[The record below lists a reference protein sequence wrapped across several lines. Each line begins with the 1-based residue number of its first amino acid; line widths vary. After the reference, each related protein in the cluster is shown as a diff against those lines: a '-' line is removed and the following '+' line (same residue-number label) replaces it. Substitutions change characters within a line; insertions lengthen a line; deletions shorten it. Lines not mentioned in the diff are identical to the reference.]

1 MSNVPIPSITDKF
14 IISYLKEN
22 NLINAWNIKLK
33 NDKGEVIG
41 IETARPT
48 YRELCSN
55 DEEWKHD
62 KVFEWHEQH
71 FDERGNNVG
80 TAEQKLF
87 SIHTYGRFFY
97 KMTPEK
103 HNSIFEQLKQTGLT
117 IFLKDGEEKLYYDQH
132 IQTPNELFTKIMELT
147 MLKHTDEYSNDVDTI
162 KKLQRML
169 AQMLKKY
176 PSLAIHIDFLKALK
190 VSMSYKQEVDKMM
203 RIVFLSWD
211 NWYLKQIINYVPYLI
226 QRPYYN
232 KEKKIKPQNQIY
244 TYHLFTYQSLFFKG
258 KRKYLSTTEIND
270 LCGKDLKII
279 YELTPAAF
287 RVHYRDLNEA
297 KQRLVRKCF
306 DDVEGGIEKTHEE
319 YIQGLINQWLEKD
332 KYTKKS
338 IQSKGTGEIKAT
350 FRKKY
355 GKGWKGSYIVERIT
369 KVVNEIEWWGSAEQ
383 EDEYNDETDDEITVP
398 TEEYED
404 GLLLIDE
411 YTDRLSDNEKRAR
424 RVITDYFYRLGI
436 FEDLDTGVLRVR
448 TMTTGTRETIL
459 KMIERFNLSDSNR
472 FLNKI
477 KEEFL
482 SGTWDGKS
490 KAAFIA
496 DYRKRHPPKIKSE
509 VNKNRKANI

>member
-14 IISYLKEN
+14 IISYLEEN
-22 NLINAWNIKLK
+22 DLINEWNIKLK

-62 KVFEWHEQH
+62 KVFVWHEQR
-71 FDERGNNVG
+71 FDERANNVG
-80 TAEQKLF
+80 SAEKKLF

-97 KMTPEK
+97 KMTPEN
-103 HNSIFEQLKQTGLT
+103 HDSIFEQLKQTGLT
-117 IFLKDGEEKLYYDQH
+117 IFLSDGNDKLYYDQH
-132 IQTPNELFTKIMELT
+132 IQTPDEFFTKIMELT
-147 MLKHTDEYSNDVDTI
+147 MLKHADEYSNDVDTI

-176 PSLAIHIDFLKALK
+176 PSLTIHIDFLKALK
-190 VSMSYKQEVDKMM
+190 VSMSYQQEVDNMM
-203 RIVFLSWD
+203 NIVSLSWD

-369 KVVNEIEWWGSAEQ
+369 KVVNDIEWWGSAEQ
-383 EDEYNDETDDEITVP
+383 DDYDDETEDEITVP

-404 GLLLIDE
+404 GLLLMEE
-411 YTDRLSDNEKRAR
+411 YTDRLSDSEKGAR
-424 RVITDYFYRLGI
+424 RIISDYLMI
-436 FEDLDTGVLRVR
+436 NKTFERAK
-448 TMTTGTRETIL
+448 TMTQGTRNEIL
-459 KMIERFNLSDSNR
+459 KKIEFFKLVNSNA

-477 KEEFL
+477 VKQIL
-482 SGTWDGKS
+482 SGIWDGKS
-490 KAAFIA
+490 KPAYDI
-496 DYRKRHPPKIKSE
+496 DYRKRYPPRIKSE
-509 VNKNRKANI
+509 VNPNRQASL

>member
-1 MSNVPIPSITDKF
+1 MSNIPIPSITDKF
-14 IISYLKEN
+14 IISYLEDN
-22 NLINAWNIKLK
+22 NLINKWNIKLK
-33 NDKGEVIG
+33 NEKGEVIG
-41 IETARPT
+41 IKTERPT
-48 YRELCSN
+48 YRQLCSN

-62 KVFEWHEQH
+62 KVFEWHEQY

-80 TAEQKLF
+80 AAEPKLF
-87 SIHTYGRFFY
+87 SIHTYGKFFY
-97 KMTPEK
+97 NITPK
-103 HNSIFEQLKQTGLT
+103 NHDSIFEQLEKTKLS
-117 IFLKDGEEKLYYDQH
+117 IFLKDGAEKLYYDQH
-132 IQTPNELFTKIMELT
+132 IQTPDEFFTKIMELT
-147 MLKHTDEYSNDVDTI
+147 MLKHEDIYDDKKSLI

-176 PSLAIHIDFLKALK
+176 PSLAIHIDFLKALEI
-190 VSMSYKQEVDKMM
+190 SISYEQEVDKNLN
-203 RIVFLSWD
+203 IVALSWD

-244 TYHLFTYQSLFFKG
+244 AYHLFTYQSLFFNG
-258 KRKYLSTTEIND
+258 KRKYLTDTEIND
-270 LCGKDLKII
+270 LCGKDLKRV

-287 RVHYRDLNEA
+287 RVHYRNLNEA

-319 YIQGLINQWLEKD
+319 YIQELINQWLEKD

-338 IQSKGTGEIKAT
+338 IQSKGSGEIKAA

-355 GKGWKGSYIVERIT
+355 GRGWKGSYITERIS
-369 KVVNEIEWWGSAEQ
+369 KVINDIEWWGTAEQ
-383 EDEYNDETDDEITVP
+383 KDDYGDETEDEIIAP

-404 GLLLIDE
+404 GILLMNE
-411 YTDRLSDNEKRAR
+411 YSDILSDSEKDAR
-424 RVITDYFYRLGI
+424 RTITDYIYQRGI
-436 FEDLDTGVLRVR
+436 FDRAR
-448 TMTTGTRETIL
+448 TMTVGTRNEIL
-459 KMIERFNLSDSNR
+459 KRIEVFNIRNSNR

-477 KEEFL
+477 VEEIL

-490 KAAFIA
+490 KQAYEE
-496 DYRKRHPPKIKSE
+496 DYRKRYPPQIKSE